1 MSALTTTRLAT
12 IRLASIRLAVLP
24 LVLAPILCGCTATGG
39 TPMSPAPTTTAAPA
53 PAGAGPLDP
62 YLSVF
67 HGRESEK
74 EKAARDVA
82 LQNAVAACMKKEGFD
97 YQPDLRSTA
106 GGELAIPFGTEEF
119 AHTYGY
125 GVSTGP
131 FTFEDASIDP
141 NEEYVATLGE
151 GERSA
156 YEESLWGLP
165 QKSGEE
171 VAAGGEAADESHQ
184 YDWSAGGCMGVADHE
199 LGSEPEPD
207 DPELQSL
214 LMLLEREYE
223 KAEAAPA
230 VLAADEAWSECMADA
245 GHPEYEKRNEAPSDF
260 DRRYGELLGP
270 DGEEPDP
277 AALDALRSEEIA
289 VATADFECGG
299 EDGYAEAL
307 AAEQLRVEQSFVE
320 AHREELD
327 ALVARTGS

>member
-1 MSALTTTRLAT
+1 MRTLTTT
-12 IRLASIRLAVLP
+12 RLASIRLAAIP
-24 LVLAPILCGCTATGG
+24 LVLVPILCGCTDTGG
-39 TPMSPAPTTTAAPA
+39 TPMSPAPTTAAAPA
-53 PAGAGPLDP
+53 PASAGPLDP

-67 HGRESEK
+67 YGRESEK
-74 EKAARDVA
+74 EKIARDVA

-106 GGELAIPFGTEEF
+106 GGDELAIPFGTEEF
-119 AHTYGY
+119 ARTYGY
-125 GVSTGP
+125 GVSSGP
-131 FTFEDASIDP
+131 FRFTDPGASVDP
-141 NEEYVATLGE
+141 NQEYVNSLSE

-156 YEESLWGLP
+156 YDEALWGLP
-165 QKSGEE
+165 QGSGEG
-171 VAAGGEAADESHQ
+171 VAASGESADASHQ
-184 YDWSAGGCMGVADHE
+184 YEWSEGGCMGAADHE

-230 VLAADEAWSECMADA
+230 VLAADEAWSECMAEA
-245 GHPEYEKRNEAPSDF
+245 GHPEYEKRNEAASDF

-277 AALDALRSEEIA
+277 AALDALQSEEIA

-307 AAEQLRVEQSFVE
+307 AAEQLRVERSFVE

-327 ALVARTGS
+327 ALVARIGS